1 LTVRDMLLQK
11 SGRKNLLAEVWFLLT
26 KSSEIDQNTINSSTN
41 TERAA
46 LNKWFV
52 AHGELGMNA
61 EQIVRS
67 FILEAQA
74 GTLKAYDSE
83 ISSVFGPKPA
93 TENFT
98 NLRSPGASEAKIE
111 ADPGRSGRNVS
122 RSDDAFVGQNTS
134 DRKHKP
140 GYPQSYGEPSFGHES
155 DELTISG
162 QDYQSQREIA
172 GTGQDV
178 QGTRTTTKP
187 TRYTGLGQEGG
198 QQPDHPPRGSG
209 SSGNY
214 GRGAYLES
222 VKNAQSQEL
231 AKSQSR
237 VLSPERLQAF
247 RYGKPI
253 PIVDISPENRKTVL
267 TKGINDV
274 FIKKARRDDEQGS
287 FGVGGPTT
295 FSEDTEEAYTPS
307 LTKIEEDDEKEA
319 EAKRL
324 DEEAKRLQEQG
335 FMEEAVDRRAKAMKI
350 RGTISK
356 SHYITTAKAHLQHG
370 REFT

>member
-1 LTVRDMLLQK
+1 MTTTLKALRSKTTLTVRGMLLQK

-140 GYPQSYGEPSFGHES
+140 GYPQSYGEP
-155 DELTISG
+155 
-162 QDYQSQREIA
+162 
-172 GTGQDV
+172 V
-178 QGTRTTTKP
+178 
-187 TRYTGLGQEGG
+187 
-198 QQPDHPPRGSG
+198 
-209 SSGNY
+209 
-214 GRGAYLES
+214 
-222 VKNAQSQEL
+222 
-231 AKSQSR
+231 
-237 VLSPERLQAF
+237 
-247 RYGKPI
+247 